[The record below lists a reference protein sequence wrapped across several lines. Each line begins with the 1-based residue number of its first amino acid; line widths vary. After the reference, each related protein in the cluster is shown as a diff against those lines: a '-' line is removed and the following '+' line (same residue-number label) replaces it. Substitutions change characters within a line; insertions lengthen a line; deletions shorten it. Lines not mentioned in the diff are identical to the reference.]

1 VIIRAGTK
9 VVCSQGHVCGEV
21 TSDIDTDQ
29 RIVGRDGDRPPFE
42 LAVSSGSCV
51 PDHGSQE
58 WRCAACD
65 EVVARVSA
73 GPTWRIHTERG
84 WIG

>member
-1 VIIRAGTK
+1 MIIRAGTK
-9 VVCSQGHVCGEV
+9 VQCSLGHTCGEV

-29 RIVGRDGDRPPFE
+29 RIVVRDGDRPPFE
-42 LAVSSGSCV
+42 LDVGGACV
-51 PDHGSQE
+51 AASQE
-58 WRCAACD
+58 WRCAGCD
-65 EVVARVSA
+65 EVVARVSV